1 MNVGNSGS
9 SGMLPS
15 RLKPS
20 TGLVKEFF
28 DGTKNVSITWDKVS
42 ILQMVKCTNRNK
54 SHLLFSFA
62 EMFKKP
68 LQQTVWT

>member
-1 MNVGNSGS
+1 MNVGNTGS

-28 DGTKNVSITWDKVS
+28 DGMKNVSITWDKVFV
-42 ILQMVKCTNRNK
+42 LQSMKRK
-54 SHLLFSFA
+54 
-62 EMFKKP
+62 
-68 LQQTVWT
+68 W